1 MRRCTK
7 KQQTYLIALGLLVIT
22 AGVYWRALG
31 NDFVNFDD
39 FEYVTRNAV
48 VKHGLTVQSL
58 VWSFNVGHASNWH
71 PLTWMSHMLDV
82 SLFGMKPMGH
92 HAVSLLLHLASTVL
106 VFLILGRM
114 TKSAWKSAFVAAL
127 FAVHPLHV
135 ESVAWIAE
143 RKDVLSTFFWLL
155 TMGAY
160 VLYTECPNW
169 RRYLA
174 VVALFALGLMSK
186 PMLVTLP
193 FVLLLM
199 DYWPLGRLT
208 FAQGKSKKKAPW
220 QGWRLVREK
229 IPLLALSGCS
239 SVLTFIAQR
248 RGEAISPL
256 GLVDPGVRISNAL
269 VACATYI
276 VKMVWPSKLAVFY
289 PHPMQSLPSWEI
301 AVAAL
306 LLICISVLV
315 YLARKRAPYLVFGW
329 LWYLVT
335 LIPVI
340 GLMQVGAQAMADR
353 YTYVP
358 LIGLFVMIAWGI
370 PEMLRMGEWDRGGKG
385 EREKGRSQSPINHQP
400 STINNFPANTEH
412 PTPNTRARYLAVIAA
427 AVVAALAASAW
438 VQVGYWKDSITLFDR
453 ALSVTENNY
462 TAYANLGSAY
472 AELKDYKKA
481 EYYYVEALSL
491 RTDQAYTHFD
501 YANALYMLGK
511 VDQAIA
517 EYQEALRLEPE
528 FEEARRNLETAI
540 GKKENAKRA
549 AEFLKSSGGKGDE
562 SVAHMNLAV
571 KLDGEGKAEEAA
583 REYREA
589 IRLRPNF
596 AEAHSNFGVLLKDR
610 GDFDGAIREYR
621 TAIRLKPDLTQAHN
635 NLAIALFFK
644 GEFAEAW
651 KEVYAC
657 RKLGLEPVADFVQA
671 LSQQMPDPG
680 S

>member
-1 MRRCTK
+1 MRRLTE
-7 KQQTYLIALGLLVIT
+7 KQQTYLIAIGLLVIT

-39 FEYVTRNAV
+39 FHYVTRNAMV
-48 VKHGLTVQSL
+48 EHGLTAQSF

-106 VFLILGRM
+106 VFLILGRI
-114 TKSAWKSAFVAAL
+114 TKSQWKSAFVAAL

-160 VLYTECPNW
+160 ILYTERPSL

-193 FVLLLM
+193 LILLLM
-199 DYWPLGRLT
+199 DYWPLGRLRLPE
-208 FAQGKSKKKAPW
+208 GKSKKKAPW

-248 RGEAISPL
+248 RGEAVSPL

-276 VKMVWPSKLAVFY
+276 VKMFWPSKLAVFY

-301 AVAAL
+301 AGAAL
-306 LLICISVLV
+306 LLICISALV
-315 YLARKRAPYLVFGW
+315 CLARRRAPYLVFGW

-340 GLMQVGAQAMADR
+340 GLVQVGAQAMADR

-358 LIGLFVMIAWGI
+358 LIGLFVMPAWGV
-370 PEMLRMGEWDRGGKG
+370 PGLLRMGEWENGGEG

-400 STINNFPANTEH
+400 STINHVPANTEH
-412 PTPNTRARYLAVIAA
+412 RTPNTYARCLAVISV
-427 AVVAALAASAW
+427 AVILALSAGSW
-438 VQVGYWKDSITLFDR
+438 IQVGYWKDSITLFDR

-462 TAYANLGSAY
+462 TAYSNLGSAY

-491 RTDQAYTHFD
+491 RTDQAYTHYD
-501 YANALYMLGK
+501 YANTLYMLGK

-528 FEEARRNLETAI
+528 FDEARRNLETAV
-540 GKKENAKRA
+540 GKQENARRA
-549 AEFLKSSGGKGDE
+549 AEFLKSSGGKGNKAI
-562 SVAHMNLAV
+562 AHMNLAV
-571 KLDGEGKAEEAA
+571 KLDGEGKADEAM
-583 REYREA
+583 REYKEA
-589 IRLRPNF
+589 IRISPNF
-596 AEAHSNFGVLLKDR
+596 AEAHSNFGVLLRDR
-610 GDFDGAIREYR
+610 GDLDGAIREYR
-621 TAIRLKPDLTQAHN
+621 IAIVLKPGLAQAHN
-635 NLAIALFFK
+635 NLAIALYFK
-644 GEFAEAW
+644 GSFAEAW

-680 S
+680 P